1 MAATA
6 TQQEPP
12 AGDAAPYDVE
22 RVRAD
27 FPILSR
33 KVRGHDLA
41 YLDNAATTQKPRTVI
56 DAISRF
62 YEQDNAN
69 VHRGVHYLSQRAT
82 DLYEEARHKVNRFMG
97 ATVGCE
103 TIFTRG
109 ATEAINLVAN
119 SYGRG
124 LVGPG
129 DEVLVSFMEHHSNI
143 VPWQMLCEAT
153 GATLRVIP
161 MSHDGELLLDEYDRL
176 LNGNTKIVAVT
187 HVSNALGT
195 VNPVSEIC
203 RKAHDQGARVL
214 VDGAQSAPHIPID
227 MQALGAD
234 FFVCSGH
241 KMYGPTGVGVLYGR
255 AECLDR
261 MPPWQGG
268 GDMILSVSFE
278 KTVYARIPNKFE
290 AGTPPI
296 AEVIGLGA
304 AVDYL
309 NALGM
314 ENVAAHEHDLLECA
328 LAALAD
334 VPGVTV
340 IGNARHRAGV
350 VSFVMD
356 CAHPHDIGQLLD
368 AEGVAVRAGHHCAQP
383 VMRHYG
389 LPATARASFG
399 LYNTRAEVDALVRGL
414 HRVREMFA

>member
-1 MAATA
+1 MAEAATERGSA
-6 TQQEPP
+6 SENP
-12 AGDAAPYDVE
+12 APYDVE

-119 SYGRG
+119 SFGRG

-195 VNPVSEIC
+195 VNPVSEMC
-203 RKAHDQGARVL
+203 RKAHEQGARVL

-255 AECLDR
+255 AEVLDR

-309 NALGM
+309 NAIGM
-314 ENVAAHEHDLLECA
+314 ENVAAHERGLLGHA
-328 LAALAD
+328 LAALRD

-389 LPATARASFG
+389 VPATARASFG